1 MGENR
6 LFRRIEEL
14 EDKLD
19 YYQRNNVLTAKKVYK
34 CGESTTT
41 VKFRLSGS
49 GEVELFAPSGNIT
62 AYIDSVKIEA
72 VGGGFFMAKISKGE
86 HVLKFSGTA
95 AVVKIELVGK
105 GAKFC

>member
-6 LFRRIEEL
+6 LFMRIDEL

-19 YYQRNNVLTAKKVYK
+19 YYQRNIVTTTKKIYN
-34 CGESTTT
+34 CGESIST
-41 VKFRLSGS
+41 VKFRFSGS
-49 GEVELFAPSGNIT
+49 GDVELFAPSGNIT
-62 AYIDSVKIEA
+62 AQIDSVAIDTI
-72 VGGGFFMAKISKGE
+72 GGGFYTAKISKGE

-105 GAKFC
+105 GARFC